1 MHPVCMYAYETIQ
14 IARIKEINEP
24 YKLEILD
31 SIKDD
36 TITIY
41 HIGDEWWDLCSGPHV
56 ETTGRKSYPALS
68 LYTFDQKKKKK
79 EYLAWTHGL
88 IGTFQ

>member
-1 MHPVCMYAYETIQ
+1 MCVYEAIQ
-14 IARIKEINEP
+14 IRRIKEINEP

-56 ETTGRKSYPALS
+56 ETTGREILFVLS
-68 LYTFDQKKKKK
+68 IYIYFFFMRET
-79 EYLAWTHGL
+79 LAGIQAIRL
-88 IGTFQ
+88 RENQ